1 MTYKSTY
8 AITATEKNKN
18 SKLFYCNHLGWIKE
32 ALLPDDPHSHSWIH
46 MYKTASSAR
55 RVMGTFDTLKPWK
68 DLYNFKVE
76 HCLVREKRMTIS
88 EEERNANY
96 VKYMAKYLPEREL
109 DMEHMTYTQS
119 KPSRRYGKSTRSVKA
134 IIRYN
139 SYDGKHVVYYKQGG
153 RFFKMLDNKTIR
165 PMAKTIKH
173 IHSIANN
180 WTTKNKLNV
189 VENDEQ
195 VLFSGV
201 ALNIAMEP
209 FDIDTRLV

>member
-1 MTYKSTY
+1 MKPTYRY
-8 AITATEKNKN
+8 LTADQALIAGE
-18 SKLFYCNHLGWIKE
+18 LFGE
-32 ALLPDDPHSHSWIH
+32 
-46 MYKTASSAR
+46 
-55 RVMGTFDTLKPWK
+55 
-68 DLYNFKVE
+68 
-76 HCLVREKRMTIS
+76 S
-88 EEERNANY
+88 EEMRIASY

-109 DMEHMTYTQS
+109 DMEHMKPQS